1 TAAFA
6 AQHNIP
12 CTLILAKPKINH
24 QINFNG
30 NFFLYHLLDS
40 EIIWTEVDK
49 VSTTIDRIM
58 EDLKN
63 KGYNPYFIPGGGHGN
78 IGTYAYIKAYEEIE
92 RQKKQLNI
100 NFDYIFLA
108 SGTGTTQAGL
118 IVGQK
123 FNENSE
129 KIIGISVA
137 RNEERGKEVIYDSI
151 IQYLKDNNMS
161 VDIEKNDINF
171 LDNYIGKGYGD
182 IYNDILETIKTI
194 VKNEGILLDPIYT
207 GKGFY
212 GMLDYIESENINNK
226 NILFI

>member
-1 TAAFA
+1 TRSKRDWSSDV
-6 AQHNIP
+6 
-12 CTLILAKPKINH
+12 C
-24 QINFNG
+24 
-30 NFFLYHLLDS
+30 S
-40 EIIWTEVDK
+40 
-49 VSTTIDRIM
+49 S
-58 EDLKN
+58 DL
-63 KGYNPYFIPGGGHGN
+63 
-78 IGTYAYIKAYEEIE
+78 
-92 RQKKQLNI
+92 
-100 NFDYIFLA
+100 
-108 SGTGTTQAGL
+108 
-118 IVGQK
+118 K